1 MTDDLI
7 TTPAAR
13 RLLGNV
19 SAMFIW
25 RKSRA
30 DPTFPRPI
38 RYSKNGPRFWRRSEI
53 ERWIEAHREDR
64 PAPDDAHEAA

>member
-19 SAMFIW
+19 SVMFVW
-25 RKSRA
+25 RKLR
-30 DPTFPRPI
+30 DDLTFPRPI
-38 RYSKNGPRFWRRSEI
+38 RYSENGPRFWRRSEI
-53 ERWIEAHREDR
+53 ERWIEAHRENR
-64 PAPDDAHEAA
+64 RSRDDADQAV